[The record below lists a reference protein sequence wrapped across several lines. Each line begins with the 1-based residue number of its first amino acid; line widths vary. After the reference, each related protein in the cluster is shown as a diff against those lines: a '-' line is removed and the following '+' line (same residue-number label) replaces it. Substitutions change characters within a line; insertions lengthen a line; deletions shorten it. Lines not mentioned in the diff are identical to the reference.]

1 MIGEATAALTLPE
14 WSKRTPETCPALAG
28 LVLDARS
35 RALAKELDRQ
45 RIVTVRERYDGLE
58 VQSYA
63 FVGRLRVGPVQ
74 VTMHPKLGGRPLRQ
88 LFRYAYALDDLERFE
103 STSFHEGGALF
114 PDLLA
119 EQLLGEVEELL
130 RRGLRRAYER
140 REGWLPTVRGRVDV
154 GRLAAAGGTVRAALP
169 CAYHERV
176 EDSQLN
182 RVVLAGLWL
191 AARAC
196 ESGALATQLRR
207 LARLL
212 QTEVGRLRLSAAV
225 LSEAKRGL
233 DRLTAGYGPALEL
246 ITLLY
251 EGHDPALLD
260 EPGRT
265 LRLPGFAFDMN
276 RFFQALMLRLL
287 RETLAPLEV
296 RDERGLT
303 GMFAYEPGANPQG
316 RQAPTPRPDFTVFD
330 GRRVV
335 GILDAK
341 YRDLW
346 ERSLPREM
354 LYQLALYAVG
364 QGDVDEAVILYP
376 TLAVGAKEARIGL
389 RDPVKGGRLGTVVVR
404 PVRLDEVAAWV
415 GGDTPSLTNF
425 LWRAQTR
432 R

>member
-1 MIGEATAALTLPE
+1 MKGLRTAAVTLPE
-14 WSKRTPETCPALAG
+14 WSRRTPGDCPGLAG

-35 RALAKELDRQ
+35 RELAEQLHRQ

-58 VQSYA
+58 VQTYA

-74 VTMHPKLGGRPLRQ
+74 VTMHPKLGGQPLRQ
-88 LFRYAYALDDLERFE
+88 LFRYAYGLDDAKRFE
-103 STSFHEGGALF
+103 ATEFSEGGALF

-119 EQLLGEVEELL
+119 EQLLGEVEQLL
-130 RRGLRRAYER
+130 RYGLRRAYER

-169 CAYHERV
+169 CSYHERV
-176 EDSQLN
+176 EDSLLN
-182 RVVLAGLWL
+182 RVLLAGLWL

-207 LARLL
+207 LARVL
-212 QTEVGRLRLSAAV
+212 QMGVGDLQLSAAV
-225 LSEAKRGL
+225 LGDAKRGL
-233 DRLTAGYGPALEL
+233 DRLTAGYGSALEL

-260 EPGRT
+260 EPGRR

-276 RFFQALMLRLL
+276 RFFQALMLRVL

-296 RDERGLT
+296 RDERGLR
-303 GMFAYEPGANPQG
+303 GMFAYEAGANPKG
-316 RQAPTPRPDFTVFD
+316 RKAPTPRPDFTVLD
-330 GRRVV
+330 RGKVV
-335 GILDAK
+335 AILDAK

-376 TLAVGAKEARIGL
+376 TLAAGAREARIGL
-389 RDPVKGGRLGTVVVR
+389 RGLVGGGRLGTVVVR
-404 PVRLDEVAAWV
+404 PVVLERVAEMVRW
-415 GGDTPSLTNF
+415 
-425 LWRAQTR
+425 
-432 R
+432 